1 MLRRNLFGA
10 ALAAAVATTL
20 AATSG
25 AQAQPQQITLAVTDV
40 AGLEALQREFGPF
53 KEVFEKVSGLSLNFF
68 AVNSR
73 TAAVEALA
81 AKRIDFVLTG
91 PAEYVVF
98 RVRGNVT
105 PVVVFSRPD
114 YYANIVVLGSSQAQI
129 PADLKGQ
136 KVAFGSIGST
146 SRHLAPMQLLAD
158 FGVNPRTDIQGVHLS
173 VPIQIESLK
182 RGDVAAAGFNFTDLQ
197 RFREREPTLAL
208 RVIARG
214 RDLPDDVMVAGS
226 HVSPETVERVRRAF
240 VDHSDALVKAV
251 TATEENRKYLG
262 MRFLAQVRDED
273 FNYVRSM
280 YRTIGQ
286 PQFSEF
292 PGG

>member
-1 MLRRNLFGA
+1 MLRRALLGASAA
-10 ALAAAVATTL
+10 ALL
-20 AATSG
+20 ASSLPAH
-25 AQAQPQQITLAVTDV
+25 AQGQRVTLAVTDV

-53 KEVFEKVSGLSLNFF
+53 KAEFDRITGFELGFF
-68 AVNSR
+68 PVNSR

-98 RVRGNVT
+98 KTRTNAT
-105 PVVVFSRPD
+105 PVVIFSRPD
-114 YYANIVVLGSSQAQI
+114 YYANIVVLGSSNYQL

-146 SRHLAPMQLLAD
+146 SRHLAPMQVLAD
-158 FGVNPRTDIQGVHLS
+158 FGVNPRTDIQPVHLS

-197 RFREREPTLAL
+197 RFREREPNLSL

-214 RDLPDDVMVAGS
+214 RDLPDDVMLAGS
-226 HVSPETVERVRRAF
+226 HVAPETITRVRQAF
-240 VDHSDALVKAV
+240 VEHSDALIKAILGV
-251 TATEENRKYLG
+251 EENRKYLG
-262 MRFLAQVRDED
+262 MRFLPNVRDED
-273 FNYVRSM
+273 FNYIRAM